1 MQSFSVMD
9 YLNIKSACSIVLN
22 MDIEELIERIK
33 EGDQAALETLY
44 ETYSPMMRN
53 VCVNITNEDEDI
65 VNDLVQIAFIRAY
78 YSLFQLRDTSKF
90 GEWVATITK
99 NVALKHLAQKRK
111 MPFVPLSST
120 MAEELEI
127 GCILSSD
134 SLLAEKEIH
143 ELIDQLPKGYGRVFR
158 MSVIEGY
165 SHQEIAEKLGIEPHS
180 SSSQLSRAKALLR
193 KMINRRGMGL
203 VIFVLVL
210 VCTPLGIYLLKNKS
224 KEDVQK
230 INIASE
236 KKKLIRQVE
245 KKEHHN
251 IVNVASA
258 NYVAE
263 IRSNQHDVSS
273 IIHVE
278 IPFNDSTYTTKD
290 SVLQKLV
297 TVNDSILPDTF
308 KLPCIE
314 AEHYLT
320 DNEQKGKKHQWQ
332 LLAAGS
338 LGSALAQNAYKLFV
352 GNAGSDID
360 GPDIDGPQPSGPGTF
375 STWEDYYQYLQQNSH
390 DDMSEKE
397 KALMDIAKN
406 NKGKIEE
413 HEHHDKPITFGL
425 SVAKSLG
432 VNWSLK
438 TGLQYSLLKSDF
450 TLGAGAY
457 YIHRDQKVH
466 YLGIPLQVSYKWIDV
481 RNWSAYSSLGGA
493 LHIPI
498 YSKAKE
504 RYVVGDTTPYTND
517 WHFTPSLQWSIGTS
531 FGVQYKFAPKWGVYI
546 EPSFNWYVPN
556 GSTIHTIWTEHPFS
570 FTIPFG
576 VRFTW

>member
-1 MQSFSVMD
+1 
-9 YLNIKSACSIVLN
+9 

-33 EGDQAALETLY
+33 EGDNVALKTLY
-44 ETYSPMMRN
+44 ETYSLMMRN
-53 VCVNITNEDEDI
+53 VCVNITKEDEDT

-78 YSLFQLRDTSKF
+78 YSLSKLRDASKF
-90 GEWVATITK
+90 GEWVTTITK
-99 NVALKHLAQKRK
+99 NVALKHLAQKRR
-111 MPFVPLSST
+111 MPFVPFSST
-120 MAEELEI
+120 TEEKLEVVST
-127 GCILSSD
+127 LSPD

-143 ELIDQLPKGYGRVFR
+143 ELIDLLPKGYGQVFR

-180 SSSQLSRAKALLR
+180 SSSQLSRAKAMLR
-193 KMINRRGMGL
+193 KMVNRRGMGL
-203 VIFVLVL
+203 VILML
-210 VCTPLGIYLLKNKS
+210 ACTPLAIYLLKNKS
-224 KEDVQK
+224 KENGQK

-236 KKKLIRQVE
+236 KKNSIRLVE
-245 KKEHHN
+245 KKEPHN
-251 IVNVASA
+251 VVNVASA
-258 NYVAE
+258 NYAAK
-263 IRSNQHDVSS
+263 IRSYQYDVSS
-273 IIHVE
+273 IIQVE
-278 IPFNDSTYTTKD
+278 VPFNDSTYTTKD
-290 SVLQKLV
+290 SVSQKLV

-314 AEHYLT
+314 TEHYLT

-360 GPDIDGPQPSGPGTF
+360 GPQPSGPGTF
-375 STWEDYYQYLQQNSH
+375 STWEDYCQYLQQNAH
-390 DDMSEKE
+390 DDMSEEE
-397 KALMDIAKN
+397 KALMDIAQN

-425 SVAKSLG
+425 SVTKSLG
-432 VNWSLK
+432 INWSLK

-450 TLGAGAY
+450 TLGEGAY
-457 YIHRDQKVH
+457 YIYRNQKVH

-481 RNWSAYSSLGGA
+481 KNWSAYSALGGA

-498 YSKAKE
+498 YSKANE
-504 RYVVGDTTPYTND
+504 RYVVGGTTPYTND
-517 WHFTPSLQWSIGTS
+517 CHFTPSLQWSIGTS
-531 FGVQYKFAPKWGVYI
+531 IGVQYKFAPKWGVYI

-556 GSTIHTIWTEHPFS
+556 GSSIHTIWTEHPFS

-576 VRFTW
+576 IRFTW

>member
-1 MQSFSVMD
+1 
-9 YLNIKSACSIVLN
+9 
-22 MDIEELIERIK
+22 MDIEELIKRIK
-33 EGDQAALETLY
+33 EGDNVALKTLY
-44 ETYSPMMRN
+44 ETYSPMMRS

-65 VNDLVQIAFIRAY
+65 VNDLVQMAFIRAY

-111 MPFVPLSST
+111 MPFVPFSST
-120 MAEELEI
+120 TEEKLEVVST
-127 GCILSSD
+127 LSPD

-143 ELIDQLPKGYGRVFR
+143 ELIDLLPKGYGQVFR

-180 SSSQLSRAKALLR
+180 SSSQLSRAKAMLR
-193 KMINRRGMGL
+193 KMVNRRGMGL
-203 VIFVLVL
+203 VILML
-210 VCTPLGIYLLKNKS
+210 ACTPLAIYLLKNRS
-224 KEDVQK
+224 KENGQK

-236 KKKLIRQVE
+236 KKNIIRQVE
-245 KKEHHN
+245 NKAPN
-251 IVNVASA
+251 NAANVASA
-258 NYVAE
+258 NSVAV
-263 IRSNQHDVSS
+263 IRCNQYGVSS
-273 IIHVE
+273 IIPEE
-278 IPFNDSTYTTKD
+278 IPSNDSIYSPKD
-290 SVLQKLV
+290 SIQHKLV
-297 TVNDSILPDTF
+297 VVENNDSILPDTC
-308 KLPCIE
+308 KQPCIE
-314 AEHYLT
+314 TEHYLT
-320 DNEQKGKKHQWQ
+320 DNEQTSKKHQWQ

-360 GPDIDGPQPSGPGTF
+360 GPQPSDPGTF
-375 STWEDYYQYLQQNSH
+375 STWEDYYQYLQQNAH

-397 KALMDIAKN
+397 KALMDIAQN

-425 SVAKSLG
+425 SVTKSLG
-432 VNWSLK
+432 TNWSLK

-450 TLGAGAY
+450 TLGEGAY
-457 YIHRDQKVH
+457 YIYRNQMVH

-481 RNWSAYSSLGGA
+481 KNWSAYSALGGA

-498 YSKAKE
+498 YSKANE
-504 RYVVGDTTPYTND
+504 RYVVGGTTPYTND

-531 FGVQYKFAPKWGVYI
+531 IGVQYKFAPKWGVYI

-556 GSTIHTIWTEHPFS
+556 GSSIHTIWIEHPFS

-576 VRFTW
+576 IRFTW